1 MIRRLVIHIGDH
13 KAGSTAIQRAL
24 LAGALRPD
32 AGAEADDPPPYLYPT
47 EKNHNGLARALVERG
62 LEDRADRA
70 FARIARAFAQSEAEV
85 GILSAEEFEAVPPAI
100 LRDRIARHFPDL
112 ADSLRI
118 VAYVRPHA
126 ERLVASHAEL
136 VKVGLFLGTL
146 EEYFARTLENRKF
159 FYTPRF
165 EAWRDTFGD
174 DFVLRPLVPGALAAD
189 DVVAD
194 FLGLALPGRR
204 LDLVPQPRANPTLPI
219 ADLAVLRTVQQ
230 ALEGRPRRLRHR
242 VGWALAEALA
252 ADPGAVAA
260 RPALHA
266 GLAARVVAAYA
277 GDAAALDA
285 AFFRDGFAE
294 GPMAAALAGAPAR
307 AAAEPYR
314 LALDAHYD
322 ADTRRL
328 VRALARLAGALT
340 ADRTPDRAADRGDP
354 GQAD

>member
-32 AGAEADDPPPYLYPT
+32 AGADADHPPPYLYPT
-47 EKNHNGLARALVERG
+47 ENNHNGLARALVARG

-70 FARIARAFAQSEAEV
+70 FTRVARAFARSEAEA
-85 GILSAEEFEAVPPAI
+85 GILSAEEFEAVPPAV
-100 LRDRIARHFPDL
+100 LRDRIARHFRDL
-112 ADSLRI
+112 TDSVRI

-126 ERLVASHAEL
+126 ERLVASHAEV
-136 VKVGLFLGTL
+136 VKVGIFLGTL
-146 EEYFARTLENRKF
+146 EEYFARTLDNRRF

-204 LDLVPQPRANPTLPI
+204 LDIVPQPRPNPTLPV

-230 ALEGRPRRLRHR
+230 ALEGRPRRLRER

-252 ADPGAVAA
+252 ADPGSAGT

-266 GLAARVVAAYA
+266 DLAARVVAAYA
-277 GDAAALDA
+277 EDAAALDA
-285 AFFRDGFAE
+285 AFFGEGFPE
-294 GPMAAALAGAPAR
+294 GPMAAALAAAPAR

-314 LALDAHYD
+314 IALDAHYG

-328 VRALARLAGALT
+328 VRALARLAGELT
-340 ADRTPDRAADRGDP
+340 ADKTADRGDP